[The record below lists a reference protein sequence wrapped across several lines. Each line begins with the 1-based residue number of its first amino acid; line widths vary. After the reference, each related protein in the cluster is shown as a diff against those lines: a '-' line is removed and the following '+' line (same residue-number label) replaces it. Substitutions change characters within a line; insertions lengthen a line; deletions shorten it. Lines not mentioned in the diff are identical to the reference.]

1 MKKEL
6 TQELIKDLKN
16 LIAPE
21 NVEKFNE
28 LMGIKKPIPKKE
40 DLITGDK
47 VILRNGETYLLI
59 RDCNAGMYKNQI
71 FGLLKCKIP
80 SGFLPADEYNN
91 DLCNKWEAEQFD
103 IMKIYRCGNRA
114 IMGNSLSTDLTGY
127 SLIWER

>member
-6 TQELIKDLKN
+6 TAELIEDLKN
-16 LIAPE
+16 LIAPK

-47 VILRNGETYLLI
+47 VILRDRQTYLLI
-59 RDCNAGMYKNQI
+59 RDCNAGMDKNQT
-71 FGLLKCKIP
+71 FVLLKCQILG
-80 SGFLPADEYNN
+80 GFMNSDAYND
-91 DLCNKWEAEQFD
+91 DLCAEMGLFD
-103 IMKIYRCGNRA
+103 IMKIYRWKEGA
-114 IMGNSLSTDLTGY
+114 ILGNSFSTDLTGY